1 MTEILH
7 NIEVLETK
15 IAAYDEINQYLSQAV
30 PGLVLSLPPG
40 SPSDLVDMIGEIQ
53 LEAPDVI
60 EQISGLKIQAQD
72 LIKMFQDLLPSLIEE
87 DKAFH
92 QKEVAQGR

>member
-15 IAAYDEINQYLSQAV
+15 VAAYDEMNRYLSQAV

-40 SPSDLVDMIGEIQ
+40 APFDLVDMIGEIQ

-60 EQISGLKIQAQD
+60 EQISGLKIQAED
-72 LIKMFQDLLPSLIEE
+72 LIKMFQDLLPSLIDE
-87 DKAFH
+87 DREYH
-92 QKEVAQGR
+92 QTQT